1 MLGLCV
7 TQESHGWTHHS
18 WQSKPPKS
26 PLLLGKNVLVALVDV
41 GAISFLYDWDC
52 RGDMVSFM
60 DGLVLT
66 WDKSHTLLD
75 CVVTPMGILKLVV
88 MVTTLY
94 HHRIEE
100 MKMAVLYQNPV
111 HRFPHCDES

>member
-1 MLGLCV
+1 M
-7 TQESHGWTHHS
+7 
-18 WQSKPPKS
+18 
-26 PLLLGKNVLVALVDV
+26 ALVDV
-41 GAISFLYDWDC
+41 GAISLLYDWDC

-60 DGLVLT
+60 DGLVLK